1 MGFSLQSCEPFTS
14 GPGLAFIV
22 YPRALSMMPLAPMWS
37 ALFFFMLFLL
47 GIGSQVFIQRTS
59 VYHITSVR
67 VMADI
72 SFGSQSVALFPP

>member
-1 MGFSLQSCEPFTS
+1 MTTLFA

-47 GIGSQVFIQRTS
+47 GIGSQVGGAGGVLCRGGRFRGNRFCAVDDHLLS
-59 VYHITSVR
+59 VGAVT
-67 VMADI
+67 
-72 SFGSQSVALFPP
+72 